1 MRQINIKYI
10 FLNYIFS
17 SLLLKK
23 TIDYTFKFKNLSGV
37 KITLKNMQS
46 INTFSIITYQNKCTS
61 NY

>member
-10 FLNYIFS
+10 FINYIFS

-23 TIDYTFKFKNLSGV
+23 TIDYTFKFKNIAGV
-37 KITLKNMQS
+37 KTTLKNMQS
-46 INTFSIITYQNKCTS
+46 INTFSIITYQNKYTL